1 VTPNN
6 SSLSVASGDPAP
18 IVLAANQPSG
28 RPYRG
33 GSGIARFRGASQL
46 DPYIPEDFV
55 ASTTEVFSGHG
66 VGLTVLPDGRT
77 LREAVE
83 SDPLGYLGADHV
95 REFGTNTML
104 LVKLLSTDERLFV
117 HYHPDA
123 AFASEHLGSPRGKTE
138 AWIVVD
144 TGTDTDAENRDDAYA
159 LLGFNRPVTP
169 SEVERWVAHQE
180 VPEMLAALNRVPLRA
195 GDTLFV
201 PAGLPHAIGPGI
213 TLVEVQEPTDL
224 SILLEYG
231 GYPGFTQSSAL
242 LGLDLHTAVT
252 GLEMSQ
258 WSEKQLATLAAGRS
272 FDDSTVAQRL
282 FPATADSFFAAWR
295 LDVDTRHTLA
305 VGFSVLVVAGGH
317 GLLESHSANFKLEPG
332 MTVLIPYGAGEVS
345 LVGPVRAIL
354 CTPPAPRQPRAA

>member
-6 SSLSVASGDPAP
+6 SSPSEASRGPAP

-33 GSGIARFRGASQL
+33 GSGIARFRGASQV
-46 DPYIPEDFV
+46 DPYTPEDFV

-83 SDPLGYLGADHV
+83 SDPFGYLGADHV
-95 REFGTNTML
+95 RKFGTNTML

-123 AFASEHLGSPRGKTE
+123 AFASEHLGRPRGKTE

-144 TGTDTDAENRDDAYA
+144 TDTDAEDRDDAYA
-159 LLGFNRPVTP
+159 LLGFNRPVTDA
-169 SEVERWVAHQE
+169 EVERWVADQE
-180 VPEMLAALNRVPLRA
+180 VPDMLAAMNRVPLRA
-195 GDTLFV
+195 GDTLLV

-213 TLVEVQEPTDL
+213 TLVELQEPTDL
-224 SILLEYG
+224 SILLEYD
-231 GYPGFTQSSAL
+231 GYPGFTQGSAL

-258 WSEKQLATLAAGRS
+258 LSEKQLATLAAGRV

-295 LDVDTRHTLA
+295 LNVDTRHTLA
-305 VGFSVLVVAGGH
+305 AGFSVLVVAGGR
-317 GLLESHSANFKLEPG
+317 GLLESHSASFELEPG

-354 CTPPAPRQPRAA
+354 CTPPAPRQP